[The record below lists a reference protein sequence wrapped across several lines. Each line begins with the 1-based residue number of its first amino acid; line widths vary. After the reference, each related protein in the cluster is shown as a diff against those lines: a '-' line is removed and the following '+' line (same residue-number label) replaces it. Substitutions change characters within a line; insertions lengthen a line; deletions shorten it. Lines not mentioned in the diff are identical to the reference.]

1 MSSNPRAVVVGAG
14 PNGLTAAARLLKD
27 GWDVDIYEAASTLGG
42 AARSSTQLFADA
54 TVDLGAAGHPFG
66 AASPAFRELKL
77 EEHGLTWK
85 NAPIEMAHPL
95 DNAETALLANSLEET
110 AAGLG
115 VDKKAW
121 VRLHGH
127 VVDGID
133 KHLANLLQPM
143 LQMPPHPLHL
153 VRFGLPA
160 LAPAS
165 LLGKAL
171 FKTEQAKALLAS
183 SAVHAITSPDRP
195 FTAAFGILF
204 GALGMSRGW
213 PFAEGGTQ
221 SIVNALVSV
230 IRANGGHIHTGINVR
245 DLGEFGP
252 ADAII
257 LNLTPRQVLALKGTN
272 LPAKQVKQLN
282 KWKYGPAAYKV
293 DFLLNAP
300 VPWKDSR
307 VGQAATVH
315 IGGSVEEISYA
326 EREVAAGRMP
336 KRPFVMVCQQ
346 FVADPTRGN
355 TLWTYAHVPHGY
367 VESYPGEVREL
378 ITCQI
383 ERFAP
388 GFRDTIVEAVA
399 TSPRDL
405 EQWNPNLIGGDIAGG
420 SMAGMQAL
428 MRPNIS
434 LHPYTLRPGLFM
446 ASGAT
451 PPGAGVHGMPG
462 WWAAG
467 EAIKPVRQR

>member
-77 EEHGLTWK
+77 EEHGLTWM

-115 VDKKAW
+115 VDHKAW

-127 VVDGID
+127 VADGID
-133 KHLANLLQPM
+133 KHLENLLRPM
-143 LQMPPHPLHL
+143 LQMPPHPVHL

-160 LAPAS
+160 LTPAS

-183 SAVHAITSPDRP
+183 SAVHAITTPDRP

-221 SIVNALVSV
+221 AIVDALVSV
-230 IRANGGHIHTGINVR
+230 IKSNGGKIHTDTSVR
-245 DLGEFGP
+245 DLRELGP
-252 ADAII
+252 TDAII
-257 LNLTPRQVLALKGTN
+257 LNLTPRQILALKGTD
-272 LPAKQVKQLN
+272 LSAKTLKRLGN
-282 KWKYGPAAYKV
+282 WKYGPAAYKV

-300 VPWKDSR
+300 VPWKDPR

-315 IGGSVEEISYA
+315 IGGRVEEISFA
-326 EREVAAGRMP
+326 EREVVAGRMP

-346 FVADPTRGN
+346 FVADPSRGN

-367 VESYPGEVREL
+367 VESNPGEIREL

-420 SMAGMQAL
+420 SMAGLQAL
-428 MRPNIS
+428 MRPGIS
-434 LHPYTLRPGLFM
+434 LHPYMLRPGLFM

-467 EAIKPVRQR
+467 EAIKSGHRR